1 MGNDSDLDVILKQ
14 MAAEHRPQLPSPGL
28 IWFRAQLARKA
39 RQKER
44 IELPLV
50 VMRVLT
56 ALIGAVL
63 LLAFVA
69 ANWAEIQ
76 DAIHQSGLLSPL
88 LFLTITA
95 SLVSGTILLWSP
107 GKG

>member
-14 MAAEHRPQLPSPGL
+14 MATEHRPRLPSPGL
-28 IWFRAQLARKA
+28 IWFRAQLVRKA

-56 ALIGAVL
+56 ALIGAL
-63 LLAFVA
+63 LLLVFVA
-69 ANWAEIQ
+69 ANWVEIR

-95 SLVSGTILLWSP
+95 SLLSATILLWSP

>member
-14 MAAEHRPQLPSPGL
+14 MATEHRPRLPSPGL
-28 IWFRAQLARKA
+28 IWF
-39 RQKER
+39 
-44 IELPLV
+44 ELPLV

-56 ALIGAVL
+56 AIISAVL

-69 ANWAEIQ
+69 ANWVEIQ
-76 DAIHQSGLLSPL
+76 DAMHQSGLLSPL